1 MKEQLKEYLS
11 TKVINEV
18 DLTSGK
24 PIKKRRVIKD
34 IFDKLKIKVNPLA
47 KQRLID
53 GLVEEILEFLKSL
66 PRKEDELKSQSEKR
80 NREVTNEEKEADD
93 SIQSIK
99 KSLTQKK

>member
-1 MKEQLKEYLS
+1 MEKQLKEYLS
-11 TKVINEV
+11 TKVIDEV

-24 PIKKRRVIKD
+24 PVKRRRIIKD

-80 NREVTNEEKEADD
+80 NKEVTNEEKEADD